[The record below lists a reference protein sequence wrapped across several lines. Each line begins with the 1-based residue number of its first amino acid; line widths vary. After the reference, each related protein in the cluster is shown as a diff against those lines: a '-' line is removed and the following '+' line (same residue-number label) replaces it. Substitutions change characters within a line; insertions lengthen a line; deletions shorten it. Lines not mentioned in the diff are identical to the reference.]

1 MLKWT
6 FFKAATPEQQLSG
19 EDLNFSLS
27 SRKFSAASLPE
38 NFGGQLKNDPEKRYL
53 LFRGSERKSLSVP
66 HIQVTR
72 LFQFIKILKFGAIYS
87 KFLYRI

>member
-6 FFKAATPEQQLSG
+6 FKATATPEQQLSV

-27 SRKFSAASLPE
+27 SRKFSVTSLPE

-66 HIQVTR
+66 QIQVTR
-72 LFQFIKILKFGAIYS
+72 CICLSLS
-87 KFLYRI
+87 KY

>member
-6 FFKAATPEQQLSG
+6 FEAATPEQLSVD
-19 EDLNFSLS
+19 DLNFSLS
-27 SRKFSAASLPE
+27 SRKFSVASLPE

-66 HIQVTR
+66 QIQVTECAEFWIISR
-72 LFQFIKILKFGAIYS
+72 KAES
-87 KFLYRI
+87 RIT